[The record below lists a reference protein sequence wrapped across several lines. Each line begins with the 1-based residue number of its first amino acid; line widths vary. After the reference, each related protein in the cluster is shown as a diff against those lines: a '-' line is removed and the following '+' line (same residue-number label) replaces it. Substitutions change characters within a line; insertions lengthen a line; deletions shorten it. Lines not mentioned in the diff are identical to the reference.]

1 MMSNVISVGRAGK
14 LEEIASA
21 LLWLSSPSA
30 SFVAG
35 QVITVD
41 GGFTAHYASKADAE
55 EQRPVSASRAST
67 G

>member
-14 LEEIASA
+14 LEEIA
-21 LLWLSSPSA
+21 SA